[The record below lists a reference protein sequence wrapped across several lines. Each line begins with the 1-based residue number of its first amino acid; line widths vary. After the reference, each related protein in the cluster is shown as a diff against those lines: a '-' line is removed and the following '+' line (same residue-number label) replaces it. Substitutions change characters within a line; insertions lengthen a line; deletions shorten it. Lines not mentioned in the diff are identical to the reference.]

1 MKINKLSIQSFGKF
15 KDRSFE
21 FTDGL
26 NVIYGEN
33 ESGKTT
39 LISFIKYMLYGFRGR
54 RSENSLIAEEKYS
67 PWDNSAVSGSFD
79 FTYDGN
85 DYITTRS
92 NGARKEYV
100 TLNNTLGTKSF
111 EALNPGEEIFRVDE
125 NAFIRTFCL
134 SSVTGV
140 FSSIKNDD
148 ILMRL
153 SNLKTTGDDTVSYE
167 KISSKINS
175 DKKHIS
181 GIVQQKNNEINDLK
195 KRLDNISILNNR
207 LKLLSSDLYDT
218 DRSIERIKQS
228 IDFAQKKNEQYESL
242 NNEFSSLRLKQLI
255 KLIAFVFFLVVS
267 LLIVISPEF
276 ESLYSIIPLSGALV
290 TLVLM
295 TITRKRISLI
305 EKNLENNDIDAHIYS
320 GDAVSDIERKEKYKT
335 DLLKEM
341 GAIESELEHE
351 YLYDDICS
359 NIDLLTEEVQSFE
372 RKLSVIEKAREI
384 LDVSYEELKNVF
396 VPELNKRASEIF
408 SSLSGNKYIDIIVTD
423 TFEILV
429 KTNERYRK
437 SGYFSTG
444 MLELMYFSLR
454 LALCE
459 IIGDK
464 EKLPVFLDDCFTSLD
479 DHAVTTALEFLVSY
493 AQQGRQIVFSTCHG
507 REFRFLSGFDSVNI
521 ITV

>member
-39 LISFIKYMLYGFRGR
+39 LISFIKYMLYGFHGR
-54 RSENSLIAEEKYS
+54 RSENSLIPEEKYS
-67 PWDNSAVSGSFD
+67 PWDNSAVNGSFD

-92 NGARKEYV
+92 NGVRKEYV
-100 TLNNTLGTKSF
+100 TLNNTLGIKSF

-125 NAFIRTFCL
+125 NAFVRTFCL

-140 FSSIKNDD
+140 FSSMKNDD
-148 ILMRL
+148 ILIRL
-153 SNLKTTGDDTVSYE
+153 SNLKTTGDDAVSYE
-167 KISSKINS
+167 KLSSKINS
-175 DKKHIS
+175 EKKHIT
-181 GIVQQKNNEINDLK
+181 GILQQRNNEINELK
-195 KRLDNISILNNR
+195 KRLDNISNLNNR

-218 DRSIERIKQS
+218 DRSIEKIRQS
-228 IDFAQKKNEQYESL
+228 ISYAEKKNEQYEIL
-242 NNEFSSLRLKQLI
+242 NSEYSSLRFNQLI
-255 KLIAFVFFLVVS
+255 KLIIFAVFLVIS
-267 LLIVISPEF
+267 LVVVISPKF
-276 ESLYSIIPLSGALV
+276 EPLYSLLPLSGAMI
-290 TLVLM
+290 TLALM
-295 TITRKRISLI
+295 VITRKKISLI
-305 EKNLENNDIDAHIYS
+305 EKNLDNNDIDAHIYS
-320 GDAVSDIERKEKYKT
+320 GDAVSDVERKERYKT

-359 NIDLLTEEVQSFE
+359 NIDLLTAEIQSLE
-372 RKLSVIEKAREI
+372 CKLTVIEKARDI

-396 VPELNKRASEIF
+396 VPGLNKRASEIF
-408 SSLSGNKYIDIIVTD
+408 SALSGNKYIDIIVTD

-429 KTNERYRK
+429 KANERYRK
-437 SGYFSTG
+437 SAYFSTG
-444 MLELMYFSLR
+444 MVELMYFSLR

-464 EKLPVFLDDCFTSLD
+464 EKLPVFLDDCFASLD
-479 DHAVTTALEFLVSY
+479 DRAVTTALEFLVKY